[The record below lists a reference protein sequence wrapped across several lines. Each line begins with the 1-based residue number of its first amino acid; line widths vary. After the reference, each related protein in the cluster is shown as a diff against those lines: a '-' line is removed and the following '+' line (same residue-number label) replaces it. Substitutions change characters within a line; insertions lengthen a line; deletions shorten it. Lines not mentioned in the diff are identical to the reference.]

1 LPGRAIY
8 FRKNKG
14 IFDNLGLAVCLPKQI
29 ARLIMKR
36 PRATITPQEILI
48 VKEGRAVLRQL
59 AKWLAEGGYS
69 VETRAPSSPARK
81 TPGMRSVS
89 RVATVT
95 TRAEPGGRNGL
106 TGNKNMHAA
115 ALGRLGG
122 RKGGFARAARLTA
135 RQRSEIARKAARAR
149 WRLRS
154 KVS

>member
-1 LPGRAIY
+1 MPGRAIY

-14 IFDNLGLAVCLPKQI
+14 IFDDLGLAVCLPKQI

-81 TPGMRSVS
+81 APGMRRVS
-89 RVATVT
+89 VATVT

>member
-1 LPGRAIY
+1 
-8 FRKNKG
+8 
-14 IFDNLGLAVCLPKQI
+14 LPKLL

-36 PRATITPQEILI
+36 ERATTTPAEILI

-59 AKWLAEGGYS
+59 AKWLAEGGYL
-69 VETRAPSSPARK
+69 VETKGPSSPARK
-81 TPGMRSVS
+81 PRGIQHVN

-95 TRAEPGGRNGL
+95 TRTDLGLRNG
-106 TGNKNMHAA
+106 TGTGKNGTGAGNKNMHAA

-135 RQRSEIARKAARAR
+135 QRRSEIARKAARAR
-149 WRLRS
+149 WRARS